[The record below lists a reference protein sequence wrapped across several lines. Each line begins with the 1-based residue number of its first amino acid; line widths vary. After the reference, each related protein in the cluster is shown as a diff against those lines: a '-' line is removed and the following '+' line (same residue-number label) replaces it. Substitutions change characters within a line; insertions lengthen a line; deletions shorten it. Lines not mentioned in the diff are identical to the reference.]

1 MYSSVPG
8 LPLTY
13 RKILKRP
20 RTETTYV
27 HVYTC
32 TSTGHLPPLLQ
43 ASRYPLCID
52 PQQQAFNWI
61 RKKEEKNNL
70 RISTFNNP
78 DFIKQLELAIKF
90 GYPFM
95 FKVSIDLCILY
106 WVHVYI
112 RIRICMF

>member
-1 MYSSVPG
+1 MC
-8 LPLTY
+8 
-13 RKILKRP
+13 
-20 RTETTYV
+20 
-27 HVYTC
+27 VYNVIHIQC
-32 TSTGHLPPLLQ
+32 IGGQLIISFLLPPFSPSCPQ

-61 RKKEEKNNL
+61 RKKEERNNL

-95 FKVSIDLCILY
+95 FKVRMLLTIVYPCI
-106 WVHVYI
+106 H
-112 RIRICMF
+112 